1 MQAGW
6 RNETV
11 LVVEDAEPIRRMV
24 CAMLSQSGY
33 SCLEAADGAEAL
45 DLLKKSDCSVS
56 LVLTDVIMPKMT
68 GAELAQQL
76 SRIRPDI
83 RIMFM
88 SGYSDDPVVRKFERS
103 SSTFLAKP
111 FTASALMEKVRQALD
126 GPWAGLPPESASGS
140 RINEADR

>member
-1 MQAGW
+1 MYRKDNYNNARQFTATGDFLARRLHPLSAGGWQMQAGW

-103 SSTFLAKP
+103 
-111 FTASALMEKVRQALD
+111 
-126 GPWAGLPPESASGS
+126 
-140 RINEADR
+140 